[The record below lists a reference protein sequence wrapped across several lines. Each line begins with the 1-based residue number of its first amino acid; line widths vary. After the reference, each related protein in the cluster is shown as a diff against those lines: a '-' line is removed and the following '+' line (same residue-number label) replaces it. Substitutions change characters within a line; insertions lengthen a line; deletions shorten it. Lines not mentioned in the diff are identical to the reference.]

1 MAEEKNTRKKA
12 TTSSS
17 AKKGTQAK
25 KTTTAKKTATTAKA
39 KTTAAKTKKVKE
51 AVEEKKVVKAEVKEE
66 KIEKKNSV
74 GIDLVL
80 ALVGLIILT
89 IIVSFAF
96 NVSENINRAKTLDS
110 YNYKHNT
117 LYRRY

>member
-25 KTTTAKKTATTAKA
+25 KTTTAKKTATIAKA
-39 KTTAAKTKKVKE
+39 RTTAAKTKKAKE

-96 NVSENINRAKTLDS
+96 NVSENINRAKTLDG

-117 LYRRY
+117 LYTRY

>member
-25 KTTTAKKTATTAKA
+25 KTTTTAKA
-39 KTTAAKTKKVKE
+39 KTTAAKT
-51 AVEEKKVVKAEVKEE
+51 KEE